1 MLTSINEFKKK
12 LDKVGKE
19 DIDINNDGKVDKS
32 DFFLLG
38 RRRKIKK
45 AIKDKKN
52 KKNKKNENVSSN
64 PYQRAMQ
71 IFFDFNL
78 LTELMDE
85 GYIDTEVMEL
95 AEGVTL
101 EDINDSKTVEEP
113 PFASMEE
120 FNIFL
125 ARCNKYLDVE

>member
-1 MLTSINEFKKK
+1 MITSINEYKKK

-52 KKNKKNENVSSN
+52 ENNGAMSN
-64 PYQRAMQ
+64 YSKAMQ
-71 IFFDFNL
+71 IFYDFNL

-85 GYIDTEVMEL
+85 GYLNNDTL
-95 AEGVTL
+95 QLNDGVTL
-101 EDINDSKTVEEP
+101 EDINDSKPVGEP
-113 PFASMEE
+113 AFENMEQYS
-120 FNIFL
+120 IFMD
-125 ARCNKYLDVE
+125 RCKKYLDVQ